1 MIEDRSSRSGS
12 GAGTQSLCGRT
23 ALARFEKNPYRYGRD
38 PRAAGPCSLQEV
50 HRLGRAQPSAPGG
63 LAEAGRMLEMADVR
77 VLVAEDHDVVR
88 EGIRLVLETEPDIR
102 VVAEARDV
110 PNAVAGTLRAKPDVV
125 IMDVRLANGSGIEA
139 TREIQSR
146 APNSRVLMLTSY
158 ADDEALFASI
168 MAGASGYMLK
178 TATPMEL
185 IHAVRR
191 VAQGESPLAPAVTQ
205 RVLTRVRQNP
215 LLVRDEK
222 LASLT
227 PRQDVVLELL
237 ATGKTNAQ
245 IAREIHISEKTVK
258 NHVSTI
264 LGKLEVSRRTEA
276 AAYFAQHRNPFG

>member
-1 MIEDRSSRSGS
+1 MGRS
-12 GAGTQSLCGRT
+12 
-23 ALARFEKNPYRYGRD
+23 
-38 PRAAGPCSLQEV
+38 
-50 HRLGRAQPSAPGG
+50 QPSATGG
-63 LAEAGRMLEMADVR
+63 LAEAGRTLEMADVR

-110 PNAVAGTLRAKPDVV
+110 PNAVDGTMRAQPDVV
-125 IMDVRLANGSGIEA
+125 VMDVRLANGSGIEA
-139 TREIQSR
+139 TREIHSR
-146 APNSRVLMLTSY
+146 SPNSRVLMLTSY

-205 RVLTRVRQNP
+205 RVLARVRQSP
-215 LLVRDEK
+215 LFARDEK
-222 LASLT
+222 LARLT
-227 PRQDVVLELL
+227 PREDEVLKLL

-258 NHVSTI
+258 NHVSTV
-264 LGKLEVSRRTEA
+264 LGKLEVARRTEA
-276 AAYFAQHRNPFG
+276 AAYFAMHSNPFG